1 MHVTGEM
8 PSPPLTGPN
17 EHNPPMLVG
26 TFRNQAE
33 MKATEPFKCR
43 CPLIN
48 HMLELV
54 DLLLGS
60 TLNRDGDELLP
71 PRSGDAREPGCHLRL
86 ARVSIKRRVI
96 IL

>member
-1 MHVTGEM
+1 
-8 PSPPLTGPN
+8 
-17 EHNPPMLVG
+17 
-26 TFRNQAE
+26 
-33 MKATEPFKCR
+33 
-43 CPLIN
+43 
-48 HMLELV
+48 MLELV